1 MKPVKTVLSFHM
13 QGLKLAMTNSKQQII
28 ETARLMIQEKGLINL
43 SRKELCNRVGISD
56 GSFVHIMNCTFNQ
69 FVLKLRQGRIDDTLH
84 KVDKTRVQPSLR
96 RDQLL
101 KVAVLIAV
109 KEGYNNL
116 TREMIADR
124 ANVSV
129 SLITRY
135 FGTMKQLKR
144 YVMRYA
150 IKNSI
155 PEIIAQGLVNKDSH
169 AIRAPQDLKEKAA
182 TLIAGY

>member
-1 MKPVKTVLSFHM
+1 MN
-13 QGLKLAMTNSKQQII
+13 NSKQKII

-43 SRKELCNRVGISD
+43 SRKDLCNRVGIPD

-69 FVLKLRQGRIDDTLH
+69 FVLKLRQGRVESIMHD
-84 KVDKTRVQPSLR
+84 VNKTRVEPNLR

-101 KVAVLIAV
+101 KIAVLIATN
-109 KEGYNNL
+109 EGYNNL

-135 FGTMKQLKR
+135 FGTMTKLKR
-144 YVMRYA
+144 DVMRYA
-150 IKNSI
+150 IKNEI
-155 PEIIAQGLVNKDSH
+155 PEIIAQGLAIKDSH
-169 AIRAPQDLKEKAA
+169 AIKAPQELKAKAA
-182 TLIAGY
+182 IHIAGY